1 MHMYCF
7 KFLLLTASS
16 VKYVNNLDPWV
27 SRNDI
32 ETDDIPILPAAT
44 MVLLDDR
51 PDLQVLMLLRNDSSS
66 FVASHTIFPGG
77 AIEQDDRSSMWDD
90 LVSGLT
96 AKDADEQ
103 LQTEEARSYWIAA
116 IRETIEEVGVVV
128 GNHEE
133 ALLEDRKALENG
145 IAKFSQIIAKRE
157 LSLNLSKV
165 KPISRWITPKGGSR
179 RYDTYFFV
187 AQSFS
192 SVAPRVDGKEAV
204 EVFWITPSEALQ
216 KWESGELTMIS
227 PTLATLQQ
235 LQTYRST
242 EEVFSVLD
250 SKPLP
255 ENIRIV
261 DESQALPLFPDDENY
276 EASYTWPALGW
287 TWLPK
292 KAQ

>member
-1 MHMYCF
+1 M
-7 KFLLLTASS
+7 
-16 VKYVNNLDPWV
+16 NNLDPWI

-44 MVLLDDR
+44 MILLDDR
-51 PDLQVLMLLRNDSSS
+51 PDLQVLMLLRNDSSG

-77 AIEQDDRSSMWDD
+77 AIEQDDRSSTWDD
-90 LVSGLT
+90 LISGLT
-96 AKDADEQ
+96 NEEADEQ
-103 LQTEEARSYWIAA
+103 LRTEEARSYWIAA

-128 GNHEE
+128 GSDEE
-133 ALLEDRKALENG
+133 GLLEDRKTLENG
-145 IAKFSQIIAKRE
+145 TANFSQIISQRA
-157 LSLNLSKV
+157 LSLNLSAV

-187 AQSFS
+187 ARSRS
-192 SVAPRVDGKEAV
+192 SVIPRVDGKEAV

-216 KWESGELTMIS
+216 KWELGELTMIS
-227 PTLATLQQ
+227 PTLATLKQ
-235 LQTYRST
+235 LQTYRNT
-242 EEVFSVLD
+242 DEIFSVLD

-255 ENIRIV
+255 ENIRII
-261 DESQALPLFPDDENY
+261 DESKALPLFPNDENY

>member
-1 MHMYCF
+1 M
-7 KFLLLTASS
+7 
-16 VKYVNNLDPWV
+16 NNLDPWI

-44 MVLLDDR
+44 MILLDDR
-51 PDLQVLMLLRNDSSS
+51 PDLQVLMLLRNDSSG

-77 AIEQDDRSSMWDD
+77 AIEQDDRSSTWDD
-90 LVSGLT
+90 LISGLT
-96 AKDADEQ
+96 NEEADEQ
-103 LQTEEARSYWIAA
+103 LRTEEARSYWIAA
-116 IRETIEEVGVVV
+116 IRETIEEVGVVI
-128 GNHEE
+128 GSDEE
-133 ALLEDRKALENG
+133 GLLEDRKTLENG
-145 IAKFSQIIAKRE
+145 TANFSQIISQRA
-157 LSLNLSKV
+157 LSLDLSAV

-187 AQSFS
+187 ARSRS
-192 SVAPRVDGKEAV
+192 SVIPRVDGKEAV

-216 KWESGELTMIS
+216 KWELGELTMIS
-227 PTLATLQQ
+227 PTLATLKQ
-235 LQTYRST
+235 LQTYRNT
-242 EEVFSVLD
+242 DEIFSVLD

-255 ENIRIV
+255 ENIRII
-261 DESQALPLFPDDENY
+261 DESKALPLFPNDENY

>member
-1 MHMYCF
+1 M
-7 KFLLLTASS
+7 
-16 VKYVNNLDPWV
+16 NNLDPWI

-44 MVLLDDR
+44 MILLDDR
-51 PDLQVLMLLRNDSSS
+51 PDLQVLMLLRNDSSG

-77 AIEQDDRSSMWDD
+77 AIEQDDRSSTWDD
-90 LVSGLT
+90 LISGLT
-96 AKDADEQ
+96 NEEADEQ
-103 LQTEEARSYWIAA
+103 LRTEEARSYWIAA
-116 IRETIEEVGVVV
+116 IRETIEEVGVVI
-128 GNHEE
+128 GSDEE
-133 ALLEDRKALENG
+133 GLLEDRKTLENG
-145 IAKFSQIIAKRE
+145 TANFSQIISQRA
-157 LSLNLSKV
+157 LSLNLSAV

-187 AQSFS
+187 ARSRS
-192 SVAPRVDGKEAV
+192 SVIPRVDGKEAV

-216 KWESGELTMIS
+216 KWELGELTMIS
-227 PTLATLQQ
+227 PTLATLKQ
-235 LQTYRST
+235 LQTYRNT
-242 EEVFSVLD
+242 DEIFSVLD

-255 ENIRIV
+255 ENIRII
-261 DESQALPLFPDDENY
+261 DESKALPLFPNDENY

>member
-1 MHMYCF
+1 MNTSNNTLNGTTTYIITIYSSKHNSTSFEMDLTPQR
-7 KFLLLTASS
+7 FLSFTSDNEFTRCDYINITVDEGRTICA
-16 VKYVNNLDPWV
+16 VA
-27 SRNDI
+27 
-32 ETDDIPILPAAT
+32 IPK
-44 MVLLDDR
+44 V
-51 PDLQVLMLLRNDSSS
+51 V
-66 FVASHTIFPGG
+66 
-77 AIEQDDRSSMWDD
+77 
-90 LVSGLT
+90 
-96 AKDADEQ
+96 
-103 LQTEEARSYWIAA
+103 EEAVFY
-116 IRETIEEVGVVV
+116 EE
-128 GNHEE
+128 E
-133 ALLEDRKALENG
+133 LLEDRKSLENG
-145 IAKFSQIIAKRE
+145 TVNFSQIVAQRQ
-157 LSLNLSKV
+157 LSLNLSGV

>member
-1 MHMYCF
+1 M
-7 KFLLLTASS
+7 
-16 VKYVNNLDPWV
+16 NGLDPWIP
-27 SRNDI
+27 RDKI
-32 ETDDIPILPAAT
+32 ETDDVPILPAST
-44 MVLLDDR
+44 MILIDDR
-51 PDLQVLMLLRNDSSS
+51 PDLQVLMLLRNNSSG
-66 FVASHTIFPGG
+66 FVADHTIFPGG
-77 AIEQDDRSSMWDD
+77 AIEEDDKNYIWDD
-90 LVSGLT
+90 LVVGLT
-96 AKDADEQ
+96 K
-103 LQTEEARSYWIAA
+103 EEAKTQLRTDDARSFWIAA
-116 IRETIEEVGVVV
+116 IRETIEEVGVLV
-128 GNHEE
+128 GTHENE
-133 ALLEDRKALENG
+133 LLEDRRSIEDGSEN
-145 IAKFSQIIAKRE
+145 FSDVISQRE
-157 LSLNLSKV
+157 ISLDLSDIE
-165 KPISRWITPKGGSR
+165 PISRWVTPMGGTR

-187 AQSFS
+187 AQPFT
-192 SVAPRVDGKEAV
+192 SVTPQVDGKEAV
-204 EVFWITPSEALQ
+204 EAFWIAPSEALK
-216 KWESGELTMIS
+216 KWELGEMTIIS

>member
-1 MHMYCF
+1 
-7 KFLLLTASS
+7 
-16 VKYVNNLDPWV
+16 VNNLDPWI

-44 MVLLDDR
+44 MILLDDR
-51 PDLQVLMLLRNDSSS
+51 PDLQVLMLLRNDSSG

-77 AIEQDDRSSMWDD
+77 AIEQDDRSSTWDD
-90 LVSGLT
+90 LISGLT
-96 AKDADEQ
+96 NEEADEQ
-103 LQTEEARSYWIAA
+103 LRTEEARSYWIAA
-116 IRETIEEVGVVV
+116 IRETIEEVGVVI
-128 GNHEE
+128 GSDEE
-133 ALLEDRKALENG
+133 GLLEDRKTLENG
-145 IAKFSQIIAKRE
+145 TANFSQIISQRA
-157 LSLNLSKV
+157 LSLDLSAV

-187 AQSFS
+187 ARSRS
-192 SVAPRVDGKEAV
+192 SVIPRVDGKEAV

-216 KWESGELTMIS
+216 KWELGELTMIS
-227 PTLATLQQ
+227 PTLATLKQ
-235 LQTYRST
+235 LQTYRNT
-242 EEVFSVLD
+242 DEIFSVLD

-255 ENIRIV
+255 ENIRII
-261 DESQALPLFPDDENY
+261 DESKALPLFPNDENY

>member
-1 MHMYCF
+1 
-7 KFLLLTASS
+7 
-16 VKYVNNLDPWV
+16 VNNLDPWI

-44 MVLLDDR
+44 MILLDDR
-51 PDLQVLMLLRNDSSS
+51 PDLQVLMLLRNDSSG

-77 AIEQDDRSSMWDD
+77 AIEQDDRSSTWDD
-90 LVSGLT
+90 LISGLT
-96 AKDADEQ
+96 NEEADEQ
-103 LQTEEARSYWIAA
+103 LRTEEARSYWIAA
-116 IRETIEEVGVVV
+116 IRETIEEVGVVI
-128 GNHEE
+128 GSDEE
-133 ALLEDRKALENG
+133 GLLEDRKTLENG
-145 IAKFSQIIAKRE
+145 TANFSQIISQRA
-157 LSLNLSKV
+157 LSLDLSAV

-187 AQSFS
+187 ARSCS
-192 SVAPRVDGKEAV
+192 SVIPRVDGKEAV

-216 KWESGELTMIS
+216 KWELGELTMIS
-227 PTLATLQQ
+227 PTLATLKQ
-235 LQTYRST
+235 LQTYRNT
-242 EEVFSVLD
+242 DEIFSVLD

-255 ENIRIV
+255 ENIRII
-261 DESQALPLFPDDENY
+261 DESKALPLFPNDENY